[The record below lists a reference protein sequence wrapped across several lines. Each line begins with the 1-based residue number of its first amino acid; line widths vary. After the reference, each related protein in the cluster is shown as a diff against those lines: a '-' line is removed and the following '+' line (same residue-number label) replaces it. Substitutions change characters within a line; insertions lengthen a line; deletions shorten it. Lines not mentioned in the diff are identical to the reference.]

1 MNCLSDDNRTT
12 RRRAL
17 DHLKRETVGRSPA
30 HPPEVLQGLMEFL
43 VKSLLRVLSDPVEK
57 CRELAVGL
65 LSEYV
70 CADFTVNRHTL
81 VYLCV
86 TLNEHTFYISS
97 YVTYIKQR

>member
-1 MNCLSDDNRTT
+1 M
-12 RRRAL
+12 
-17 DHLKRETVGRSPA
+17 KP
-30 HPPEVLQGLMEFL
+30 
-43 VKSLLRVLSDPVEK
+43 LLRVLSDPVEK

-86 TLNEHTFYISS
+86 TLKEHTFYISA
-97 YVTYIKQR
+97 YVTLHKTKINIPHTFLVLHVF